1 MMMPKVESSQRFKD
15 AYLNL
20 PPEIQLKVKKA
31 LRLLAE
37 NLRHPSL
44 QTKPLHGVKGIYEAR
59 LDQNCRI
66 TFDRLPGDILRMR
79 TVGKHDEAQR
89 NP

>member
-1 MMMPKVESSQRFKD
+1 MPKIEASQRFKD
-15 AYLNL
+15 TYRDL
-20 PPEIQLKVKKA
+20 PPEIQVKVKKA

-44 QTKPLHGVKGIYEAR
+44 QTKPIHGVPGIYEAR
-59 LDQNCRI
+59 VNQNYRI
-66 TFDRLPGDILRMR
+66 TYERLPGDIVRMR
-79 TVGKHDEAQR
+79 SVGKHEEALR

>member
-1 MMMPKVESSQRFKD
+1 MPKIESSKRFKD
-15 AYLNL
+15 AYWDL
-20 PPEIQLKVKKA
+20 PPEIQMKVKKA
-31 LRLLAE
+31 IRLLAE

-44 QTKPLHGVKGIYEAR
+44 QTKPLQGAKGIYEAR
-59 LDQNCRI
+59 VDQNYRI

-79 TVGKHDEAQR
+79 TVGKHDEALK